1 MFTKSL
7 KIVFMAAFIIA
18 LLLPATSE
26 VFAASSGL
34 LLAPEQ
40 QEASQ
45 FIKAVPGGI
54 ELTFISITKHI
65 NTFEVTCEVKP
76 SKDRRISFD
85 YGTSVFK
92 DANDVTINAR
102 FGWSDTVPDDWRP
115 EWRNQNDRSNDYHG
129 TMQKRRDDIAAG
141 VYINDKQE
149 DFVEAK
155 AGETYKV
162 VLRYWVS
169 ENYTLTPVFP
179 SVGIS
184 VNGLVTE
191 FKDIPIAW

>member
-1 MFTKSL
+1 MFIKSL
-7 KIVFMAAFIIA
+7 KIVFMAALAIA
-18 LLLPATSE
+18 LLLPASPE
-26 VFAASSGL
+26 VFAASTL
-34 LLAPEQ
+34 LSEQ
-40 QEASQ
+40 QEESQ
-45 FIKAVPGGI
+45 FIKAVPGAI
-54 ELTFISITKHI
+54 QLTFISITKHI

-85 YGTSVFK
+85 HGTSVFK
-92 DANDVTINAR
+92 DANDVTINSR
-102 FGWSDTVPDDWRP
+102 FDWSDTLPQERKENGWSDARLMPGY
-115 EWRNQNDRSNDYHG
+115 NND
-129 TMQKRRDDIAAG
+129 MQKRRDDIGAG

-162 VLRYWVS
+162 VLRYWVGEDYS
-169 ENYTLTPVFP
+169 LTPVFP

>member
-1 MFTKSL
+1 MIMFIKSL
-7 KIVFMAAFIIA
+7 KIVFIAALAIA
-18 LLLPATSE
+18 LLRSASRE
-26 VFAASSGL
+26 VFAASKPSSL
-34 LLAPEQ
+34 LVPDEK
-40 QEASQ
+40 EESQ

-85 YGTSVFK
+85 HGTSVFK

-102 FGWSDTVPDDWRP
+102 FDWLDTVPAGYG
-115 EWRNQNDRSNDYHG
+115 SGDYG
-129 TMQKRRDDIAAG
+129 RKQYSGAMQKRRDNIAAG

-149 DFVEAK
+149 DAVEAK

-169 ENYTLTPVFP
+169 ESYALTPVFP
-179 SVGIS
+179 SVGIA
-184 VNGLVTE
+184 VNGLVME